1 MFLAKKLN
9 KGAGTPPPPVDA
21 QFNYVTMLLH
31 ADGTNG
37 AQNNTFID
45 SSSNAFSITR
55 NGNTTQGSFGPFG
68 SNWSNY
74 FDGTGDYLNN
84 SSAGTNFGTGS
95 FTVECWFFRSG
106 AGPNPTVAEI
116 IVDFRTTDT
125 TSGNFAIVTRSN
137 GQVAVYGL
145 PSGTAFTE
153 VGAYQSGWNHVA
165 VGANGTNFSVWIN
178 GTRVYNASG
187 NSYNYTQS
195 GLYIGAATAA
205 VGGYNFNGYISNFR
219 AVKGTD
225 VYGITNTT
233 ITVPTA
239 PLTAITNTVV
249 LTCQSNRFVDNS
261 ASPLTITVNGD
272 TSVQRFNPFGT
283 STAYDSSV
291 IGGSAYLDGAG
302 DYLSLASNSAFTVGT
317 GNVTIE
323 AWIYAF
329 SSGSYQGI
337 ISGRLQDAGTDYPGL
352 GLVINAGVISF
363 TIFTNTSRL
372 DDTVATPLN
381 QWLHVVGVRSGTSA
395 ALFVNGVRKASS
407 TNSENSTSSA
417 MNLGRFFPADDG
429 YYFDGYI
436 SNARIVKGTAV
447 YDPTLTTLTVPTA
460 PLTAVSGTS
469 LLTSMTNGA
478 IFDNAMIK
486 NFETVGNAQISTSVK
501 KYGTGSLYF
510 DGTGDYLYETLVTSS
525 RLSGDFTLEAWVYST
540 TSGSNKPIINIGD
553 YNGST
558 GLLFYKNSSD
568 ELALYTGNSV
578 IMTGGNISANTWI
591 HVAAVRS
598 GTGSGNVKLY
608 LNGTSVG
615 TPATNTSIFSGRLQ
629 VGADYY
635 NSTVSNYFTG
645 YMDDLRIT
653 NGYARYTA
661 TFTAPTSAFLDTG
674 PI

>member
-31 ADGTNG
+31 GDGTNG

-45 SSSNAFSITR
+45 SSSNNFTITR
-55 NGNTTQGSFGPFG
+55 NGNTTQGSCGPFG
-68 SNWSNY
+68 SNWSAY
-74 FDGTGDYLNN
+74 FNGTTAYLSLASN
-84 SSAGTNFGTGS
+84 TDLNFGTGD
-95 FTVECWFFRSG
+95 FTVEAWINY
-106 AGPNPTVAEI
+106 ADNTTYYTV
-116 IVDFRTTDT
+116 VGTGNYTT
-125 TSGNFAIVTRSN
+125 TSTNMYELRQTNSGVIQFFYGHGDNQNLLTGITTIVANT
-137 GQVAVYGL
+137 
-145 PSGTAFTE
+145 
-153 VGAYQSGWNHVA
+153 WNHVA
-165 VGANGTNFSVWIN
+165 VSRSGTTIRLFLNGALENSATSSMNFTSPYGTFV
-178 GTRVYNASG
+178 
-187 NSYNYTQS
+187 
-195 GLYIGAATAA
+195 GAADFGTYGISDFAK
-205 VGGYNFNGYISNFR
+205 GYISNAR
-219 AVKGTD
+219 VVKGTA
-225 VYGITNTT
+225 VYTAAFTPPT
-233 ITVPTA
+233 I
-239 PLTAITNTVV
+239 PLTAITNTQL

-261 ASPLTITVNGD
+261 SSPKTITPIA

-283 STAYDSSV
+283 ATAYDSSV

-323 AWIYAF
+323 AWIYVF
-329 SSGSYQGI
+329 GSGSYQGI
-337 ISGRLQDAGTDYPGL
+337 ISGRPLDAGTDYPGL
-352 GLVINAGVISF
+352 SLVINDNRISF
-363 TIFTNTSRL
+363 TIFTNTLRL
-372 DDTVATPLN
+372 DDTEAAPRN
-381 QWLHVVGVRSGTSA
+381 QWLHVVGVRSGTNA
-395 ALFVNGVRKASS
+395 ALFVNGIRKASS
-407 TNSENSTSSA
+407 TNSENSSGSA
-417 MNLGRFFPADDG
+417 MNLGRFFYDYDG
-429 YYFDGYI
+429 YHFDGYI

-469 LLTSMTNGA
+469 LLTRMNNGA

-501 KYGTGSLYF
+501 KYGTGSLAF

-525 RLSGDFTLEAWVYST
+525 RLSGDFTIEAWVYST

-553 YNGST
+553 YIGST
-558 GLLFYKNSSD
+558 GLLFYKNSAD
-568 ELALYTGNSV
+568 ELALYTNNSI
-578 IMTGGNISANTWI
+578 IMVGGNISTNTWI
-591 HVAAVRS
+591 HVAVVRN
-598 GTGSGNVKLY
+598 GTGSGNIKLY

-615 TPATNTSIFSGRLQ
+615 TPATNTSVFSGRLQ

-661 TFTAPTSAFLDTG
+661 NFTPPTAAFFDTG
-674 PI
+674 PV